1 MYNLFIYFD
10 TDGNGIIRKEEL
22 QIAYQKYNIDI
33 TDEIIEKI
41 INSSDLNNNHALD
54 ISEFINAG
62 IDI

>member
-54 ISEFINAG
+54 ISGN
-62 IDI
+62 

>member
-1 MYNLFIYFD
+1 LYNLFIYFD

-54 ISEFINAG
+54 ISGN
-62 IDI
+62 